1 MDESRN
7 MSDDENVVDPT
18 PRHIGDLFTVGP
30 LAYGTWRFTDPDVDT
45 GRRLLEAALDLGM
58 NLIDTADIYGFEF
71 GQVEQI
77 IGRILAATP
86 GLRDRMVLA
95 TKGGI
100 RPGVPYDS
108 SPRWLVQACDDSL
121 RRLQVEVID
130 LYQIHRPDLLAHPED
145 VADTLLALRDAGKIL
160 SVGLSNHTTAQI
172 ETLAAFLDDALV
184 VTQPELS
191 LACLDPMRDGSLD
204 QAVRLALAPLA
215 WSPLAGGRLATGDG
229 VAPELLVE
237 LDRLAQREG
246 VDRSA
251 IALAFVLALP
261 SDPIAIVGTQQ
272 PDRLVAA
279 TAALGVQLDRADC
292 YALVVAAEGAPL
304 P

>member
-1 MDESRN
+1 M
-7 MSDDENVVDPT
+7 DENVVDPT
-18 PRHIGDLFTVGP
+18 LRHIGDLFTVGP

-45 GRRLLEAALDLGM
+45 SRQLLETALDLGM

-71 GQVEQI
+71 GSVEEN
-77 IGRILAATP
+77 IGRILSATP
-86 GLRDRMVLA
+86 GLRERMVLA

-108 SPRWLVQACDDSL
+108 SPRWLAQACEDSL
-121 RRLQVEVID
+121 RRLQVDVID

-145 VADTLLALRDAGKIL
+145 VADTLLALRDAGKVVA
-160 SVGLSNHTTAQI
+160 VGLSNHTPAQV
-172 ETLAAFLDDALV
+172 ETLAALLGDALV
-184 VTQPELS
+184 TTQPELS
-191 LACLDPMRDGSLD
+191 VAHLDPVRDGSLD

-229 VAPELLVE
+229 VRPELVSE
-237 LDRLAQREG
+237 LDRLAGREG

-261 SDPIAIVGTQQ
+261 SDPVAILGSQR
-272 PDRLVAA
+272 PERLTAA
-279 TAALGVQLDRADC
+279 TAALDVHLDRADC
-292 YALVVAAEGAPL
+292 YALIVASEGVPL

>member
-1 MDESRN
+1 

-18 PRHIGDLFTVGP
+18 VRHIGDLFTVGP
-30 LAYGTWRFTDPDVDT
+30 LAYGTWRFTDPDIET
-45 GRRLLEAALDLGM
+45 GRRLLETALDLDM

-71 GQVEQI
+71 GQVEEI

-108 SPRWLVQACDDSL
+108 SPRWLAQACDDSL
-121 RRLQVEVID
+121 RRLQIEAID
-130 LYQIHRPDLLAHPED
+130 VYQIHRPDLLAHPED
-145 VADTLLALRDAGKIL
+145 VADSLLALRDAGKIR
-160 SVGLSNHTTAQI
+160 SVGLSNHTNPQI
-172 ETLAAFLDDALV
+172 ETLAAFLGDALV
-184 VTQPELS
+184 ATQPELS
-191 LACLDPMRDGSLD
+191 LACLDPVRDGSLD

-229 VAPELLVE
+229 VRPELIAE

-246 VDRSA
+246 VDRA
-251 IALAFVLALP
+251 GIALAFLLALP
-261 SDPIAIVGTQQ
+261 SDPIAIVGTQKVE
-272 PDRLVAA
+272 RLIAT
-279 TAALGVQLDRADC
+279 TAALDVHLDRTDC
-292 YALVVAAEGAPL
+292 YALIIAAEGVPL